1 MIKLARRSCKP
12 MKCRPAIREGFS
24 RFALL
29 VAQVLTDIASGS
41 SLRSGRGNSQL
52 SDAAV
57 AAAARDDAACAQR
70 PLEVVAEEEDMGS
83 AQPVGHHA
91 GEQQHHQQQ
100 QQQQEGDPIG
110 GDHQD
115 ESQGAATG
123 TGRCKAGDSNDVGN
137 KGQKGE
143 APGLKTRRSS
153 GALHIMA
160 DAAGARS
167 GACC

>member
-1 MIKLARRSCKP
+1 

-70 PLEVVAEEEDMGS
+70 PLEAVAEEEDMGG
-83 AQPVGHHA
+83 ARPVVRQG
-91 GEQQHHQQQ
+91 GERQRQQQRQQQ
-100 QQQQEGDPIG
+100 QQQQEGDPVG
-110 GDHQD
+110 GDQQD
-115 ESQGAATG
+115 ESQGAANG
-123 TGRCKAGDSNDVGN
+123 TGRWKADDSNNVGN
-137 KGQKGE
+137 KRQKQE
-143 APGLKTRRSS
+143 APALKTRRSS
-153 GALHIMA
+153 GALHLMA
-160 DAAGARS
+160 DAAGA
-167 GACC
+167 GT